1 MKALDIDPSSYGN
14 LLVPLINAKLPNEL
28 RRLVSR
34 KFENEV
40 WLLSGSS
47 NILKLKSRRKNV
59 QLVSRISIE
68 NVLKVIVIIDL
79 QRQPFWR
86 PPFEELPEKTNRKRV
101 FCNSIT
107 HPLWRCLKISNPQRK
122 RKILGCVLFVFIK
135 DTLLLGVLW
144 AVILVINVKETQ
156 HQYLHWI

>member
-79 QRQPFWR
+79 QRQPF
-86 PPFEELPEKTNRKRV
+86 
-101 FCNSIT
+101 
-107 HPLWRCLKISNPQRK
+107 
-122 RKILGCVLFVFIK
+122 
-135 DTLLLGVLW
+135 
-144 AVILVINVKETQ
+144 
-156 HQYLHWI
+156 

>member
-1 MKALDIDPSSYGN
+1 MKALDVDPSSYGN

-59 QLVSRISIE
+59 QLVPRISIE

-79 QRQPFWR
+79 QRQPF
-86 PPFEELPEKTNRKRV
+86 
-101 FCNSIT
+101 
-107 HPLWRCLKISNPQRK
+107 
-122 RKILGCVLFVFIK
+122 
-135 DTLLLGVLW
+135 
-144 AVILVINVKETQ
+144 
-156 HQYLHWI
+156 

>member
-1 MKALDIDPSSYGN
+1 MKALNIDPSSYGN

-79 QRQPFWR
+79 QRQPF
-86 PPFEELPEKTNRKRV
+86 
-101 FCNSIT
+101 
-107 HPLWRCLKISNPQRK
+107 
-122 RKILGCVLFVFIK
+122 
-135 DTLLLGVLW
+135 
-144 AVILVINVKETQ
+144 
-156 HQYLHWI
+156 